1 MGFLLADRD
10 GKRAVFRAVFAVF
23 PERTTGIGFETKSE
37 PNWKIAGVELHRKCV
52 LYCFRTI

>member
-10 GKRAVFRAVFAVF
+10 GKRAVF